1 MKLNIYTLLLTT
13 LLFLISCGSTK
24 KIVSEKQVIKEV
36 ITDTI
41 VQIEEIIDTTL
52 EIEEPTIIK
61 EEDINNIKNKVEQF
75 NHTIFNTLLEQNV
88 SKTGETNYRGFIKKK
103 TIFKSYLTA
112 LSENLPTEKWTKE
125 DKLAYWMNT
134 YNAFTI
140 KLIIDNY
147 PTQSIKD
154 IKNAWDS
161 RFFRLGKKWYNLSE
175 IEHKIL
181 RKMNDPRIHFGIN
194 CASFSC
200 PPLLNLAFTANNV
213 NDELDHLTHQ
223 FINDTIRNTISED
236 SIQLSKIFQWYAKDF
251 KTDGSLIDYLNKYS
265 DIVINPRAKKSYKK
279 YDWSLNEVNN

>member
-181 RKMNDPRIHFGIN
+181 RKIAHHFHV
-194 CASFSC
+194 
-200 PPLLNLAFTANNV
+200 P
-213 NDELDHLTHQ
+213 H
-223 FINDTIRNTISED
+223 
-236 SIQLSKIFQWYAKDF
+236 Y
-251 KTDGSLIDYLNKYS
+251 
-265 DIVINPRAKKSYKK
+265 
-279 YDWSLNEVNN
+279 